1 LVYRPVSLPASGF
14 LVVKFVCAPLAIGP
28 VVVRAQTPQLAWR
41 LIGRAKGW
49 RLRAPVDCHYCTDR
63 APQPGNEGSMFEQRN
78 PKLGV
83 QRLGDSELLFM
94 KIKFAERG

>member
-1 LVYRPVSLPASGF
+1 
-14 LVVKFVCAPLAIGP
+14 
-28 VVVRAQTPQLAWR
+28 
-41 LIGRAKGW
+41 
-49 RLRAPVDCHYCTDR
+49 
-63 APQPGNEGSMFEQRN
+63 MFEQRN